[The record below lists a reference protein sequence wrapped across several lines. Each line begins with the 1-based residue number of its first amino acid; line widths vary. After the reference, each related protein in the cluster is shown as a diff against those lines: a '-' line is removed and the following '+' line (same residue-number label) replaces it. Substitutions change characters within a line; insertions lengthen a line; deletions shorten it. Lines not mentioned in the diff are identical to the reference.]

1 MRIIPITEKDNAL
14 FIQVALRLYQQDPHW
29 IRPLDKDINDVFNK
43 NKNKTFRFGEIQR
56 WILQTDAGE
65 SIGRIAAF
73 VNKKYKN
80 KNDDGPVGGI
90 GFFECINNQNAAN
103 LLFDTAKNWLQSRNM
118 QAMDGP
124 INFGERDR
132 WWGLVTEG
140 YKEPLYC
147 MNYNPPYYVSLFEA
161 YGFKLFYTQVCYGRD
176 PQQEVTEKIISR
188 HKEYANNPDFSF
200 EILKKNKLAKYAA
213 DFATVYN
220 KAWAGHGGMKQMAV
234 PQAMSLFKRMK
245 PVMDPKI
252 ACYVY
257 YKNEPIAIFLNL
269 PDLNQYFKYM
279 NGKFGILQKLYFLYL
294 LNFKPIHKFTGL
306 VFGIVPEW
314 QGKGIDAYLIYEC
327 SQILRSP
334 PRNYTAY
341 EMQWIGDF
349 NPKMLNVA
357 ETLGGV
363 WVTRKLGT
371 YRYLFDRKK
380 SFKRHP
386 ILN

>member
-1 MRIIPITEKDNAL
+1 MRIIPITEKDNSL
-14 FIQVALRLYQQDPHW
+14 FIQVAVRLYQQDPLW
-29 IRPLDKDINDVFNK
+29 IRPLDKDINDVFDK
-43 NKNKTFRFGEIQR
+43 NKNKAFRFGEVKR
-56 WILQTDAGE
+56 WIVQTEAGE
-65 SIGRIAAF
+65 LIGRIAAF
-73 VNKKYKN
+73 INKKYKN
-80 KNDDGPVGGI
+80 KNDDGPVGGV
-90 GFFECINNQNAAN
+90 GFFECINDQSAAN
-103 LLFDTAKNWLQSRNM
+103 LLFDTAKNWLQTQGV

-132 WWGLVTEG
+132 WWGLVTQG

-147 MNYNPPYYVSLFEA
+147 MNYNPPYYVTLFEE
-161 YGFKLFYTQVCYGRD
+161 YGFNLFYNQVCYGRD
-176 PQQEVTEKIISR
+176 PQQEVTEKIIIR
-188 HKEYANNPDFSF
+188 HHEYAKDPDFKF
-200 EILKKNKLAKYAA
+200 ETLKKNKLDKYAA

-220 KAWAGHGGMKQMAV
+220 KAWAGHGGMKQMTVA
-234 PQAMSLFKRMK
+234 QATSLFNRMK
-245 PVMDPKI
+245 PVLDPKI

-279 NGKFGILQKLYFLYL
+279 NGKFGLLQKLYFLYL

-334 PRNYTAY
+334 PRNYTEY

-363 WVTRKLGT
+363 WVTRNLVT
-371 YRYLFDRKK
+371 YRYLFDREKP
-380 SFKRHP
+380 FNRHP
-386 ILN
+386 FLN